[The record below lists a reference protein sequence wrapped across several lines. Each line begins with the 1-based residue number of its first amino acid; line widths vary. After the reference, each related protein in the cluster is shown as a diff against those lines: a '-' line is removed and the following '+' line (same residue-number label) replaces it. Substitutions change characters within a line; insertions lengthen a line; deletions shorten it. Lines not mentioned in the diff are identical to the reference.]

1 MKILVVS
8 GFLGAGK
15 TTFIKTLSQKI
26 DKKIAVLENDYAAVN
41 IDEDILKNQTDLSV
55 WEEH

>member
-15 TTFIKTLSQKI
+15 TTFIEKLVEKVN
-26 DKKIAVLENDYAAVN
+26 KKIAVLENEYGQVGVDG
-41 IDEDILKNQTDLSV
+41 DLLKKDKMNNVEIS
-55 WEEH
+55 